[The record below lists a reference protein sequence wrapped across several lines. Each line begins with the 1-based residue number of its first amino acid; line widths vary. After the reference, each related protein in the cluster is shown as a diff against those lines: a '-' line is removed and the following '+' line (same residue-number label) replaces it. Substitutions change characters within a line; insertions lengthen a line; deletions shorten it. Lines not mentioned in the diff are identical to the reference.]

1 MEIAS
6 HKNWATT
13 GANAD
18 FRQEV
23 EERLGEESL
32 LQQFWLKPPTENPGD
47 EPRANVCCLGSV
59 CFSVAS
65 VHYCIR
71 FLSNSVRP
79 VSLSDLV

>member
-23 EERLGEESL
+23 DGAPGGREPSSAV
-32 LQQFWLKPPTENPGD
+32 WLKPPTENPGD
-47 EPRANVCCLGSV
+47 EPRANVCCLVSV
-59 CFSVAS
+59 CLVCPLFHKDSVYFCPS
-65 VHYCIR
+65 G
-71 FLSNSVRP
+71 
-79 VSLSDLV
+79 